1 MYSEMYGGGEW
12 VKELRGKGMESAKKQ
27 EKRRQEAR
35 SLRDMGEIE
44 KNYTAYHKKGQTG
57 RSQQ

>member
-1 MYSEMYGGGEW
+1 MH
-12 VKELRGKGMESAKKQ
+12 KKQ